1 LDLHVQERNQSVQL
15 TVEMDLKEELRLVM
29 IRTLRLMMAVQI
41 SVRKNSTGLVL
52 VKVSIPVTLSLEIIK
67 Q

>member
-41 SVRKNSTGLVL
+41 SVRKRSEQPSSGEVF
-52 VKVSIPVTLSLEIIK
+52 
-67 Q
+67 